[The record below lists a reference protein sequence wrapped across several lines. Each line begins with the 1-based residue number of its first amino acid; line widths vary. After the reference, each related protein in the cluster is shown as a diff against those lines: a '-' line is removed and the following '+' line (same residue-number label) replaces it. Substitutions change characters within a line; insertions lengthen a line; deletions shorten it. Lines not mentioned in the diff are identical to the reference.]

1 MPYYTA
7 LPDGLVTLDLGGGIV
22 VDTSATYLLNDF
34 SDSDEFDGYDVPG
47 DQGAG
52 VSVSPGDPIT
62 LVDDDPSDA
71 ATDPTQDSPSGT
83 YYGDVTLSTAS
94 VVLLGIT
101 VEVNPIS
108 GSLFQ
113 ADDGT
118 FYIVTDDPIRE
129 DGAASPRLGLTV
141 TVPGVPPLVPDTVLD
156 IPLSGLADNP
166 LTAPIAGLAQTA
178 LDTVVVT
185 VDADGTGSII
195 VDDFLPCFVSGTL
208 IETAEG
214 CRPVEELRTGD
225 MVLTK
230 DHGLMP
236 IRWVGSRKL
245 TKGDLVL
252 LPHLRP
258 IRILAGAL
266 GHGKPERDLLVSPQ
280 HRILVHSKIAINMFA
295 ASEVLVAA
303 KQLLL
308 LDGIDYADD
317 MAEVEYFHFIF
328 DGHEIVMSN
337 GAETESLYTG
347 PQALKSM
354 NASAL
359 REILNLFP
367 ELAHQ
372 DPDSPP
378 PAARRLLSGREGR
391 KLAHRHAQKHR
402 QLLELY

>member
-7 LPDGLVTLDLGGGIV
+7 LPDGLVTLDVSGGIV
-22 VDTSATYLLNDF
+22 VDTNTTYFLNDF
-34 SDSDEFDGYDVPG
+34 SDSDEFDEYDVPG
-47 DQGAG
+47 NQGAG

-71 ATDPTQDSPSGT
+71 ATDPTQNSPSGT

-94 VVLLGIT
+94 IELLGIT

-141 TVPGVPPLVPDTVLD
+141 TVPAIPPLPDTVLD
-156 IPLSGLADNP
+156 ISLSELATNP
-166 LTAPIAGLAQTA
+166 LTASIAGSVQTE

-185 VDADGTGSII
+185 VEADGTGSII

-208 IETAEG
+208 IEAAEG

-258 IRILAGAL
+258 IRISAGAL
-266 GHGKPERDLLVSPQ
+266 GHGQPERDLLVSPQ

-308 LDGIDYADD
+308 SDGIDYADEV
-317 MAEVEYFHFIF
+317 AEVEYFHIIF

-347 PQALKSM
+347 PEALKSM
-354 NASAL
+354 SASAL
-359 REILNLFP
+359 REILELFP

-372 DPDSPP
+372 DPASPP

-402 QLLELY
+402 QLLELH

>member
-7 LPDGLVTLDLGGGIV
+7 LPDGLVTLDVSGGIV
-22 VDTSATYLLNDF
+22 VDTNTTYLLNDF
-34 SDSDEFDGYDVPG
+34 SDSDEFDEYDVPG
-47 DQGAG
+47 NQGAG

-71 ATDPTQDSPSGT
+71 ATDPTQNSPSGT

-94 VVLLGIT
+94 IELLGIT

-141 TVPGVPPLVPDTVLD
+141 TVPAIPPLPDTVLD
-156 IPLSGLADNP
+156 IPLSELATNP
-166 LTAPIAGLAQTA
+166 LTASIAGSVQTE

-185 VDADGTGSII
+185 VEADGTGSII

-208 IETAEG
+208 IEAAEG

-258 IRILAGAL
+258 IRISAGAL
-266 GHGKPERDLLVSPQ
+266 GHGKPERDLLISPQ

-308 LDGIDYADD
+308 LDGIDYADEV
-317 MAEVEYFHFIF
+317 AEVEYFHIIF

-347 PQALKSM
+347 PEALKSM
-354 NASAL
+354 SASAL
-359 REILNLFP
+359 REILELFP

-372 DPDSPP
+372 DPASPL

-402 QLLELY
+402 QLLELH